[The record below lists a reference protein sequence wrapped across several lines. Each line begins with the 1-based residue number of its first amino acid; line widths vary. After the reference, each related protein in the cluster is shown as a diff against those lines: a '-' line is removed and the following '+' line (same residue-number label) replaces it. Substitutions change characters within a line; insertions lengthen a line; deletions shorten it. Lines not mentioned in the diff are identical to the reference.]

1 MKRILALIPVG
12 AAALTVACSDPI
24 TKTAERPARD
34 ATAER
39 GTLSSRSDGD
49 AARAA
54 RKEAGATSV
63 TPSSAYAD
71 KAEPEK
77 GSKCAFEERAP
88 AQRPKHYVPANRDSN
103 IIFYQ
108 QPKGP
113 LWSDTDPD
121 RALAE
126 LRKGDLI
133 VAARAGKKDLWIR
146 PKSDLVTLEVGKY
159 RLSCY

>member
-1 MKRILALIPVG
+1 MMRTLALISAG
-12 AAALTVACSDPI
+12 AAALTVACSDPT
-24 TKTAERPARD
+24 TKTAERPLQGP
-34 ATAER
+34 TAER
-39 GTLSSRSDGD
+39 GTVSSRSDAD
-49 AARAA
+49 AARDT
-54 RKEAGATSV
+54 KNDTGTMSV

-77 GSKCAFEERAP
+77 GSKCAFEERDP

-108 QPKGP
+108 PPKGP
-113 LWSDTDPD
+113 LWSDADPD

-126 LRKGDLI
+126 LRRGDLI
-133 VAARAGKKDLWIR
+133 VASRVGKKDLWIR
-146 PKSDLVTLEVGKY
+146 PTSDLVTLEAGKY